1 MNALTI
7 GVWAFAFAVASCA
20 LAVLWFVRHNRRM
33 LRATRQPGRDPSGE
47 SGADVDGHR
56 KAQSPRE
63 RTRKELTDEIC
74 IRAIAVAATKS
85 ATHGHGRRARSHASA
100 RSPIRTTSVILA
112 GRSRC

>member
-33 LRATRQPGRDPSGE
+33 LRATRRPGRDPSGE

-74 IRAIAVAATKS
+74 IRATAVAATRAQPM
-85 ATHGHGRRARSHASA
+85 ATAGARLRTAAPEARLERPAS
-100 RSPIRTTSVILA
+100 S
-112 GRSRC
+112 